1 MGGKEKFVERL
12 DGLFVADS
20 QTPGRRQPDITGLIG
35 QYAHGNEPSHH
46 MAYLYNYAN
55 QPWRTQERVREIMVK
70 LYSAQPDGLCGNEDC
85 GQMSSWY
92 VLSALGF
99 YPVCPGDGQYVI
111 GTPLFPKAKIDLG
124 KGKTFIIKANND
136 PMRNIYI
143 QSVTL
148 NGKPYRKSYLLH
160 KDVMAG
166 GELVFEMG
174 SEPGR
179 EWGSQDEDIPHS
191 EIVDHEILPVP
202 FIASGERTFSK
213 STEIVLGSLMSDADI
228 HFSLDGNEPTTQY
241 PIYTQP
247 IPLNAS
253 ATLKAFAAKEGRDS
267 SFVMTAMFTK
277 ITHNRKI
284 TLNTDYSSQYSAG
297 GDIAL
302 IDTIRGTED
311 FRTGTWQGYHGMGL
325 DAIVDLGKR
334 ENIRR
339 IVTGFLQDQ
348 HSWIF
353 MPLEVEYALSD
364 DGKNFRVV
372 GILQNEI
379 SPEIEGAIRKD
390 FSLSFP
396 QTRARFVR
404 IRAKNRK
411 VCPPWHNGAGNKAWI
426 FADEIVI
433 E

>member
-1 MGGKEKFVERL
+1 
-12 DGLFVADS
+12 
-20 QTPGRRQPDITGLIG
+20 
-35 QYAHGNEPSHH
+35 
-46 MAYLYNYAN
+46 
-55 QPWRTQERVREIMVK
+55 
-70 LYSAQPDGLCGNEDC
+70 
-85 GQMSSWY
+85 
-92 VLSALGF
+92 
-99 YPVCPGDGQYVI
+99 
-111 GTPLFPKAKIDLG
+111 
-124 KGKTFIIKANND
+124 
-136 PMRNIYI
+136 
-143 QSVTL
+143 
-148 NGKPYRKSYLLH
+148 
-160 KDVMAG
+160 
-166 GELVFEMG
+166 
-174 SEPGR
+174 
-179 EWGSQDEDIPHS
+179 
-191 EIVDHEILPVP
+191 
-202 FIASGERTFSK
+202 
-213 STEIVLGSLMSDADI
+213 MSDADI

-253 ATLKAFAAKEGRDS
+253 ATLKAFAAKEGRDP
-267 SFVMTAMFTK
+267 SFVMTVMFTK

-284 TLNTDYSSQYSAG
+284 ALNTAYSSQYSAG

-325 DAIVDLGKR
+325 DAVVDLGKR

-348 HSWIF
+348 NSWIF

-379 SPEIEGAIRKD
+379 SPEKEGAIRKD

-426 FADEIVI
+426 FADEILI
-433 E
+433 D